1 MPEVTKV
8 TLDTNILQEYWK
20 KQDKVRVVEKLLNL
34 ADNGELD
41 LAVTTRISEDIR
53 HPPLSHRINQLPELR
68 VQQIGAPARWDV
80 SRWDEDSF
88 PDPEFSG
95 FLDSLVCKDKNEG
108 RKKLPDWRDQDHIQG
123 HYLAK
128 RDVFLT
134 WDTPLLAWTQKLK
147 ERFGVVLM
155 RPEEFL
161 SNLEES

>member
-34 ADNGELD
+34 AENGELD
-41 LAVTTRISEDIR
+41 FAITTRVSADIP
-53 HPPLSHRINQLPELR
+53 HPPLSNRINQLPELR
-68 VQQIGAPARWDV
+68 VQQIGAPARWNV
-80 SRWDEDSF
+80 SRWDEDYF
-88 PDPEFSG
+88 ADPEFSA
-95 FLDSLVCKDKNEG
+95 FLDSLVCEDKNEG

-134 WDTPLLAWTQKLK
+134 WDTPLLAWAQKLK
-147 ERFGVVLM
+147 EKFGVVLM
-155 RPEEFL
+155 SPEDFL
-161 SNLEES
+161 GDLEEV